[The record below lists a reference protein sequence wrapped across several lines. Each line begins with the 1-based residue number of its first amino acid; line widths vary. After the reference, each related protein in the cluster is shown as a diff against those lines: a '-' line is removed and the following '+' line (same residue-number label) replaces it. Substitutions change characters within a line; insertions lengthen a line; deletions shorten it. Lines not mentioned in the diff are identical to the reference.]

1 MILIKGYERHEYY
14 QVDITNL
21 KIDFDSDIKAI

>member
-14 QVDITNL
+14 QIDITYL
-21 KIDFDSDIKAI
+21 KIDFDSDVKTN